1 VTCKDS
7 VVAVQCELP
16 TTQCHTDTRACAFA
30 SLSVSLSLSL
40 CVRACREALRE
51 CNGDF
56 DAALGYLATL
66 GDEEEKHVIFAGD
79 KAAGSNGGVSEQGEG
94 GGEGGVKKLTGKK
107 AKEAR
112 KAAAA
117 EKAKAAGGGGSGS
130 GGGDSHLCN
139 VCKAEFPSRSKL
151 FTHIKG
157 ASPSHPAP
165 ALLFPFQTPE
175 SQGGVLL

>member
-1 VTCKDS
+1 MHLHK
-7 VVAVQCELP
+7 
-16 TTQCHTDTRACAFA
+16 RALCF
-30 SLSVSLSLSL
+30 LVHW
-40 CVRACREALRE
+40 CVRERREALRE

-66 GDEEEKHVIFAGD
+66 GDEEEKHVLFAGD
-79 KAAGSNGGVSEQGEG
+79 KAAGSNGGAAEQGEG
-94 GGEGGVKKLTGKK
+94 GGGGGDKKMTGKK

-117 EKAKAAGGGGSGS
+117 EKAKAAGGGGSSG

-157 ASPSHPAP
+157 ASPSHLRPSFS
-165 ALLFPFQTPE
+165 LFRLWRVEGCCYE
-175 SQGGVLL
+175 SA